1 MWKFALELSCQTGLI
16 NRNVRLN
23 QQVKVR
29 ICSWATEA
37 LEIIHYLWDQ
47 KVVNDSHWHNGA
59 AVAFSEV

>member
-1 MWKFALELSCQTGLI
+1 MRKYALELSCQTGLI

-47 KVVNDSHWHNGA
+47 KVVNDSH
-59 AVAFSEV
+59 